1 MKTFGLGVIGCG
13 SISSVYFR
21 NANLFKG
28 LKVAACADVNPAAAA
43 KQSAAFG
50 IQALSVED
58 LLASRDVDIV
68 INLTVPNAHYDV
80 SMAALKSGK
89 HVFTEKPLAA
99 RAALGRKLLEAAKKR
114 GLSIGSAP
122 DTFLGAA
129 GRKARALID
138 GDAIGRVVT
147 GTAFVFGHG
156 MENWHP
162 NPEFFFK
169 PGGGPALDLGPY
181 YIAALI
187 NLLGPIARVQ
197 ALTSIGEARRLVTA
211 VGPHQGAWID
221 VETPTTVLALL
232 EFVGGAHVVAGMS
245 WDVWRHGAAPIEI
258 HGTEGSLRLPD
269 PNFFGGIVETSLRG
283 DDWRAHETKRDAFGA
298 PNQPAA
304 EPKVANYRVLGVAD
318 LAASIRDDRSPRAGG
333 DLALH
338 TLETLEAI
346 LRSGSEG
353 RAIRLPPAEVR
364 PVLLGETEA
373 RALLKEPT
381 ADVF

>member
-58 LLASRDVDIV
+58 LLASPDVDIV

-80 SMAALKSGK
+80 SAAALKSGK

-99 RAALGRKLLEAAKKR
+99 RAALGRKLVAAAKTR

-129 GRKARALID
+129 GRRARALID
-138 GDAIGRVVT
+138 EGAIGRIVT
-147 GTAFVFGHG
+147 GTAFVLGHG
-156 MENWHP
+156 MEHWHP
-162 NPEFFFK
+162 NPEFFYK

-197 ALTSIGEARRLVTA
+197 ALTSIGEARRLVSA
-211 VGPHQGAWID
+211 PGPHRGSWID
-221 VETPTTVLALL
+221 VETPTTALALL
-232 EFVGGAHVVAGMS
+232 EFVSGAHLVAGMS

-269 PNFFGGIVETSLRG
+269 PNFFGGTVQTSKRG
-283 DDWRAHETKRDAFGA
+283 ADWQAHETTGDPFGA
-298 PNQPAA
+298 LNQPADA
-304 EPKVANYRVLGVAD
+304 PKVANYRVLGVAD
-318 LAASIRDDRSPRAGG
+318 LAASIRDGRPPRASG

-346 LRSGSEG
+346 LRSGADG
-353 RAIRLPPAEVR
+353 RAIRPPAAEVR
-364 PVLLGETEA
+364 PAALGNKEA
-373 RALLKEPT
+373 RSLLK
-381 ADVF
+381 